1 MQISTQEEF
10 EFGVLATL
18 AKCSWGGLCEI
29 ADLGIGAG
37 GTNEVSSSES
47 LIELGNGCLGKGKFE
62 EGEGVGFTIALLVY
76 TEQLIVRPDL
86 GVRLPVVDLESDA
99 TALC

>member
-1 MQISTQEEF
+1 
-10 EFGVLATL
+10 
-18 AKCSWGGLCEI
+18 
-29 ADLGIGAG
+29 
-37 GTNEVSSSES
+37 

-86 GVRLPVVDLESDA
+86 GVRLPVGYRESDA
-99 TALC
+99 TALCCSSCLNISDLLRRDCCIIILHVHLTILEQHIELSFLIRWINFNHSE